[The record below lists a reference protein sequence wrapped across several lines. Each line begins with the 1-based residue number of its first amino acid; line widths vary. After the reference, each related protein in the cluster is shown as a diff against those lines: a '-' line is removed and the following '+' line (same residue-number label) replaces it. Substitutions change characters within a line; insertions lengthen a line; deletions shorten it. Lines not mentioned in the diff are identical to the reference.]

1 MVNRVEGLKFL
12 VRVLPRS
19 VGERKFVAWKLPGCI
34 PKTPVARLHD
44 PTSCDNRPHDF
55 PLALDAIF
63 VYYFIYW
70 NNFTPRLSRTWS
82 DVLEAIALE
91 MADEN
96 LVAS

>member
-1 MVNRVEGLKFL
+1 MVNPVESLKFL

-19 VGERKFVAWKLPGCI
+19 VGERKFVAWKLPGRM

-44 PTSCDNRPHDF
+44 STSCDNRPHDF

-63 VYYFIYW
+63 VYYFICW
-70 NNFTPRLSRTWS
+70 PDFTPRLGGTWS

-91 MADEN
+91 MADES